1 MADTGENRQIV
12 GRANA
17 KEAETV
23 RESKRAISEE
33 RSSAKASNDA
43 FRSAEKNSRHKRKGK
58 QQRSTDP
65 KASKK

>member
-23 RESKRAISEE
+23 RASKRAVSQE
-33 RSSAKASNDA
+33 RSTEKAGNAA
-43 FRSAEKNSRHKRKGK
+43 FRSTGRGSRLKSKENQGLRPDSHAAKR
-58 QQRSTDP
+58 
-65 KASKK
+65 

>member
-23 RESKRAISEE
+23 RASKRVIEMIFDG
-33 RSSAKASNDA
+33 SAS
-43 FRSAEKNSRHKRKGK
+43 
-58 QQRSTDP
+58 
-65 KASKK
+65 

>member
-23 RESKRAISEE
+23 RASKRAVSEE
-33 RSSAKASNDA
+33 RSTERAGNAA
-43 FRSAEKNSRHKRKGK
+43 FRNVEEASRHKSKK
-58 QQRSTDP
+58 NQQRGASP
-65 KASKK
+65 KASKT